1 MKKYVSFFRIR
12 FLTGLQ
18 YRAAAWAGLST
29 QFVWGTMLL
38 LMFRAF
44 YRADTSAFPMTFEQL
59 SSYIWL
65 QQALLALL
73 ITWSFDEDLFESIR
87 SGSVA
92 YELCRPAD
100 LFGMW
105 MCRTVATRLSRTAL
119 RCLPVLIV
127 AAVLPR
133 PWGISPPA
141 SPLALLAF
149 LVSVLLGLLVI
160 SAMGMLVYAL
170 TFYTISPVGLRT
182 IFASAAEF
190 LSGGFIPLP
199 FLPDSIRR
207 VVDMLPFASVQNT
220 PLLIYGGFLSG
231 QEALFRIALQAAW
244 ALALILAGR
253 LILLRAIRHVVL
265 QGG

>member
-44 YRADTSAFPMTFEQL
+44 YQADASAFPMTFRQL

-65 QQALLALL
+65 QQALLALF
-73 ITWSFDEDLFESIR
+73 ITWSFDEDIFEMIR
-87 SGSVA
+87 SGGVA

-100 LFGMW
+100 LFLMW
-105 MCRTVATRLSRTAL
+105 MCRTMATRLSRTAL
-119 RCLPVLIV
+119 RCLPVLVV
-127 AAVLPR
+127 AAFLPE
-133 PWGISPPA
+133 PWGISLPA
-141 SPLALLAF
+141 SPSAALAF
-149 LVSVLLGLLVI
+149 LVSLLLGLAVI
-160 SAMGMLVYAL
+160 SAMGMLVYVL

-199 FLPDSIRR
+199 FLPDGVRR
-207 VVDMLPFASVQNT
+207 VAEALPFASVQNT

-231 QEALFRIALQAAW
+231 REALLRIALQAGW
-244 ALALILAGR
+244 VLVLILAGR
-253 LILLRAIRHVVL
+253 LILLRAIRRVVL

>member
-1 MKKYVSFFRIR
+1 MDQNDIQVPGEHNQK
-12 FLTGLQ
+12 
-18 YRAAAWAGLST
+18 
-29 QFVWGTMLL
+29 
-38 LMFRAF
+38 
-44 YRADTSAFPMTFEQL
+44 
-59 SSYIWL
+59 
-65 QQALLALL
+65 
-73 ITWSFDEDLFESIR
+73 
-87 SGSVA
+87 
-92 YELCRPAD
+92 LCQK
-100 LFGMW
+100 
-105 MCRTVATRLSRTAL
+105 
-119 RCLPVLIV
+119 
-127 AAVLPR
+127 
-133 PWGISPPA
+133 
-141 SPLALLAF
+141 
-149 LVSVLLGLLVI
+149 
-160 SAMGMLVYAL
+160 
-170 TFYTISPVGLRT
+170 TISPVGLRT